1 MATVYSLNSGQ
12 FHGIHHINVL
22 FAFKVAG
29 VLHAYDKIGT
39 TIHLLIKQPYYNTI
53 KHSFLHLVGE
63 SKHKHCALL
72 KIHKKNFSLQKIR
85 LKTVRPFYF
94 EDVVL
99 SSTTIKPE
107 IFHEEKVLKYCK
119 ERVEALIR
127 LSKEE
132 HTGHRYILD

>member
-1 MATVYSLNSGQ
+1 M
-12 FHGIHHINVL
+12 
-22 FAFKVAG
+22 
-29 VLHAYDKIGT
+29 
-39 TIHLLIKQPYYNTI
+39 
-53 KHSFLHLVGE
+53 
-63 SKHKHCALL
+63 
-72 KIHKKNFSLQKIR
+72 KNFSLQKIR

-119 ERVEALIR
+119 EQVEALIR

-132 HTGHRYILD
+132 HTGHRYI